1 MVCYVVVV
9 NIIRL
14 VPTIH
19 LCRYMTKPTTIQSI
33 PQVNNNNNISSNSAT
48 AAVAFLVQ
56 SAITIIT
63 YLWLLLLF
71 AYIGGTHFIYLPACL
86 ATT

>member
-1 MVCYVVVV
+1 
-9 NIIRL
+9 
-14 VPTIH
+14 
-19 LCRYMTKPTTIQSI
+19 MTKPTTIQSI
-33 PQVNNNNNISSNSAT
+33 PQVNNNNNISSSSAT

-71 AYIGGTHFIYLPACL
+71 AYIGGTHLPACL
-86 ATT
+86 PGYNIAISIHKPTNARALQHHLKK